1 MNLKFIL
8 FILFIIIENIQL
20 KNQKGQGRFDRKF
33 KECQGSTI
41 CVSRS
46 NDDDCIYKCISKE
59 CYEEMIEKNQFL
71 LEFGEVNNDFK
82 KAFDKC
88 FIYKLNEGMLKK

>member
-8 FILFIIIENIQL
+8 FILFRIMENIQL
-20 KNQKGQGRFDRKF
+20 KNQKGQGRFDRKY
-33 KECQGSTI
+33 KECQSSTL
-41 CVSRS
+41 CASRS

-59 CYEEMIEKNQFL
+59 CYEEMIEKNEFL
-71 LEFGEVNNDFK
+71 LEFGEINKDFK

-88 FIYKLNEGMLKK
+88 YIYKLNEGMLKK